1 VLPDPTS
8 AVLQGEAEAAAEAEA
23 EEAEL
28 ACQEALEALDDAP
41 VTTRK
46 SFFSPEEARRRKQQR
61 KSRGWGYT
69 FMAPD
74 MGHLAELDIRQLV
87 ECLVQSS
94 KDRSAVGRDQ
104 AGLSAELL
112 QVFSG
117 FRRLD
122 VDGDGV
128 LSLRDLSLYCERQGA
143 GLAAT
148 ELQEALW
155 GLDDYMRG
163 GVTFDEVR
171 AHFVARRKSLA
182 AEEARLKG
190 QGQGLSAASPL
201 LQSLLQNTATAAA
214 AAAAGGRKKKK
225 RFPPLLQSPPT
236 DPAKRP
242 FLGFLL
248 YRLVFFASLQ
258 QQSRGTVHLLTA
270 LQVMQ
275 TLFEHAA
282 DFHFVVLFMRDPA
295 SVSEQTTVSLAHY
308 VRDMRAQSSDSGG
321 LRPTAPQGKSAAIE
335 FMKRRAGGG
344 NKAS

>member
-1 VLPDPTS
+1 
-8 AVLQGEAEAAAEAEA
+8 
-23 EEAEL
+23 
-28 ACQEALEALDDAP
+28 
-41 VTTRK
+41 
-46 SFFSPEEARRRKQQR
+46 
-61 KSRGWGYT
+61 
-69 FMAPD
+69 
-74 MGHLAELDIRQLV
+74 MGHLAELNIRQLV

-94 KDRSAVGRDQ
+94 KNRSAVGRDQ

-112 QVFSG
+112 QVFAG

-128 LSLRDLSLYCERQGA
+128 LSLRDLALYCERQGA
-143 GLAAT
+143 GLTAQ

-155 GLDDYMRG
+155 GLDDSMRG

-171 AHFVARRKSLA
+171 AHFVARRKTLA
-182 AEEARLKG
+182 EEEARLKGQGQG

-201 LQSLLQNTATAAA
+201 LHSLLQNAATAAA
-214 AAAAGGRKKKK
+214 GRRKKK
-225 RFPPLLQSPPT
+225 RFPPLLQPPPA
-236 DPAKRP
+236 DPARRP

-258 QQSRGTVHLLTA
+258 QQSRGTVHLLSA

-295 SVSEQTTVSLAHY
+295 SVTEQTTVSLAHY
-308 VRDMRAQSSDSGG
+308 VHDMRAQSSDAKV
-321 LRPTAPQGKSAAIE
+321 LRPAAPQGKSSAIE
-335 FMKRRAGGG
+335 YLKRRAGGH
-344 NKAS
+344 NQAV